1 MLGRNC
7 DAVDGDRFCQEQV
20 RWIQPWECRQ
30 VTLSASLHFL
40 IGKRRRLEMVST
52 TFSGSDTVL
61 RKYCQ
66 LNNLYVLLLN
76 WGEPPSQG
84 WLGK

>member
-1 MLGRNC
+1 M
-7 DAVDGDRFCQEQV
+7 
-20 RWIQPWECRQ
+20 WIQPWECRQ
-30 VTLSASLHFL
+30 VTPSAGLHFL

-52 TFSGSDTVL
+52 TFSVSATVL

-66 LNNLYVLLLN
+66 LNNLYVLLHN
-76 WGEPPSQG
+76 WGGPPPQG